1 MKVLHKMIV
10 YLLCQRATRFDKIQR
25 MECWLL
31 SLFEKK
37 NMGEYAN
44 VAWVVAHWLK
54 KKGKGS
60 QSDSELVCGH
70 LITRLAKGLNV
81 FTEENMATYSAPTAY
96 KAFDHVTLR
105 DLLDD
110 GGKLKTDVAGP
121 RIVRPHLPPQ
131 ARARGNNVMEKI
143 ERMESKMDLMERK
156 VDRILYHSNRYALVM
171 EDLGKAHNIDM
182 GDYCPPSISEQV
194 VEDENTPSTHEQ

>member
-1 MKVLHKMIV
+1 MSSEDSLILSKSKVSTIKRNVLKVLHKMIV
-10 YLLCQRATRFDKIQR
+10 YLLCQRTTGFDKIQR

-31 SLFEKK
+31 SLFERK

-70 LITRLAKGLNV
+70 LITRLAKRLKV

-96 KAFDHVTLR
+96 KTFDHVTLR
-105 DLLDD
+105 DLVDD
-110 GGKLKTDVAGP
+110 RGKLKPDIAGLVN
-121 RIVRPHLPPQ
+121 VRP
-131 ARARGNNVMEKI
+131 
-143 ERMESKMDLMERK
+143 
-156 VDRILYHSNRYALVM
+156 
-171 EDLGKAHNIDM
+171 
-182 GDYCPPSISEQV
+182 PPSPKKRKKVWLRELKLWKQNWS
-194 VEDENTPSTHEQ
+194 